1 VLQQAHDLI
10 INQGGKQIVWV
21 IDRFDEACIRLEA
34 STLNSLRNF
43 RDQNRV
49 KGRLSYLLFTRHA
62 LARLRDP
69 REFDEFH
76 EIVVSNICW
85 VGPMVARDARW
96 MANQMA
102 ERHQVTFGEP
112 AINLLIELSGGLPA
126 FMKPACTALATGELL
141 PGETAYVWLDRI
153 LALQSVQ
160 RNCQEMWDDLSS
172 EEKNTLSAIAA
183 GHSQEQLDAAILQYL
198 RQTSLLT
205 PKAGNAA
212 PESGLKIFSPIFE
225 LFVMR
230 QKMEV
235 IGDITLDPRTGA
247 LKVNGRT
254 LVTKLEPLEHRLLA
268 YLVDHKGQICATTDL
283 IAHLGQ
289 GQTLDEQGQK
299 EQLDG
304 LVKQLAA
311 KFEQGSHTGVVIQA
325 VEGQGYRLVEGKSNK
340 IEPVRIVIDET
351 KFQQQVKEIVDTD
364 FFQNLQATAQQA
376 RRARSAERA

>member
-1 VLQQAHDLI
+1 MASIFSPDDILGMHFVLQQAHDLI
-10 INQGGKQIVWV
+10 INQGGRQIVWV

-205 PKAGNAA
+205 PKADNAA
-212 PESGLKIFSPIFE
+212 PESGLKIFSPIF
-225 LFVMR
+225 
-230 QKMEV
+230 
-235 IGDITLDPRTGA
+235 
-247 LKVNGRT
+247 
-254 LVTKLEPLEHRLLA
+254 
-268 YLVDHKGQICATTDL
+268 VDHKGQICATTDL